1 MIKEFILFLQKE
13 VKKHTV
19 DYLLLLTFGIFLILA
34 LTIFQGERLMEFIFI
49 LIFTSLYIIW
59 GIYHHIINDTLRL
72 KIVLEYVL
80 IGFICLFLLKLV
92 IFPY

>member
-1 MIKEFILFLQKE
+1 MKELILFLQKE
-13 VKKHTV
+13 VKKHTF
-19 DYLLLLTFGIFLILA
+19 DYLLLITFGMFLITA
-34 LTIFQGERLMEFIFI
+34 LSIFKGERIMEFIFI
-49 LIFTSLYIIW
+49 LVFTSLYILW

-80 IGFICLFLLKLV
+80 IGFISLFLLKMI

>member
-1 MIKEFILFLQKE
+1 MIRQLILFLQKE
-13 VKKHTV
+13 VKKHTL
-19 DYLLLLTFGIFLILA
+19 DYLLLITFGIFLITA
-34 LTIFQGERLMEFIFI
+34 LSIFKGERLMEFIFI

-80 IGFICLFLLKLV
+80 IGFISLFLLRII
-92 IFPY
+92 IFP